1 MTYRDSPAVLR
12 PSAAEQAFWWFH
24 RVIAGYCMMF
34 GLLYWVRLMGI
45 YEGALWRFDLMPV
58 HWQVAAVTLAVAYP
72 IAGIGLWMLTSWG
85 PVIWTI
91 CALTEATM
99 YLGFPNLFGQKM
111 SVVASH
117 AFVAAL
123 YAVFRVALFFQRRAA
138 R

>member
-1 MTYRDSPAVLR
+1 
-12 PSAAEQAFWWFH
+12 
-24 RVIAGYCMMF
+24 
-34 GLLYWVRLMGI
+34 MGI
-45 YEGALWRFDLMPV
+45 YDGALWRFDLMPV

-85 PVIWTI
+85 PVIWAI

-111 SVVASH
+111 SVIASH

-123 YAVFRVALFFQRRAA
+123 YVVFRVALFFQRRAA